1 MEKKLLK
8 NELDFYKWYFEYS
21 NEEGQLIAWIDERI
35 PKEYPCMVVVTID
48 ADSYSGDLLQY
59 DFIYKS
65 DFKNL

>member
-48 ADSYSGDLLQY
+48 TDSYSGDLLQY

>member
-21 NEEGQLIAWIDERI
+21 NEAEQLIAWIDERV

-48 ADSYSGDLLQY
+48 ADNYSGYSLQY

-65 DFKNL
+65 NFKNL